1 LPLNRFGA
9 LNGRWLFVLRCLRLT
24 PVIALL
30 MMGACGVEQTSVTSN
45 IFHNTTAHFNG
56 YFYAREKAAEVEK
69 VILKSLDDDHNLIL
83 RLYPRIDTVLAKTY
97 QKDTEEIIKMAS
109 ISIQRHPNSR
119 WVYEN
124 YVLVGRARMYDCE
137 FVDAIQTLKFVNT
150 KSRNAN
156 LRHEALIYL
165 VRTFTEHGEYEKAE
179 EAFLFLEKEKLN
191 KVNSKNLFLEKAYYY
206 QVRNDYDKMVRNL
219 TMADSLLTKADRKA
233 RIYFIIGQVYQQLG
247 FGAEAYNY
255 YRKVL
260 SANPEYEIDFYA
272 RLNMAQVARLDNQRD
287 VKTIRKQFQKLL
299 DDTKNAEFRD
309 KIYYELGEFERKQ
322 NHLPE
327 AIDDYELAA
336 HAGKNKRIQGMAYLR
351 VGQLYFDSL
360 KRYDLA
366 KLYYDSAVQSLPKE
380 FENYA
385 AIKMRQ
391 EVLGDFA
398 KYNETIRWQD
408 SLLVMAEMDTATLR
422 KSLDSTLTKR
432 LTKDES
438 KKKKRRF
445 GGGGGGGSAGGL
457 LNVSENSATSMWYFD
472 NPSAVGT
479 GETEFQ
485 RIWGNVALEDNW
497 RRSNKTTVQTMPGET
512 VAETPTDGATGD
524 DKQPVAAI
532 DPKIGEIKKV
542 FDQLPVT
549 DEQKAAALAKI
560 EEAYF
565 GLGDLYFVKLNEKSN
580 AAVSYEK
587 LLERF
592 PKSDHAPEVLYKLY
606 LIEKEKT
613 DGNPDKYSTL
623 LTSNYPNSTF
633 TKVLLNP
640 DYLKEASVTT
650 EKQKLIYKDAYEAYR
665 TGNLREAQEQTQ
677 TALALGET
685 GFSSQLELL
694 RILIMGKT
702 EDVAKYQAE
711 LEAFVAKYP
720 ESPVK
725 DYAQKLHD
733 ASKTFLQKVEKS
745 KGIRFANEPD
755 ALHYVVVL
763 YRIADRI
770 SDKVTGD
777 IEQFNHSNYREK
789 KLETTYLVFNDD
801 NALTMVTE
809 LKDKAGAL
817 EYFDKLN
824 SWLAQRPSLAS
835 YKFDIFVITKDN
847 FQIFYR
853 TKALDEYLTFYDRNY
868 KIQSQ

>member
-1 LPLNRFGA
+1 MPLSRFGA
-9 LNGRWLFVLRCLRLT
+9 LSV
-24 PVIALL
+24 ALITIIL
-30 MMGACGVEQTSVTSN
+30 ISCGVEQTSITSN

-69 VILKSLDDDHNLIL
+69 TIHKSLDDDHNLIL
-83 RLYPRIDTVLAKTY
+83 RLFPKIDTVLAKSY

-137 FVDAIQTLKFVNT
+137 FVDAIQTFKFVNT
-150 KSRNAN
+150 KSHDAN
-156 LRHEALIYL
+156 LRHQALIYL
-165 VRTFTEHGEYEKAE
+165 IRTFTEHGDYEKAE

-191 KVNSKNLFLEKAYYY
+191 KINSKNLFLEKAYFY

-219 TMADSLLTKADRKA
+219 AQADSLLTKADRKA

-299 DDTKNAEFRD
+299 DDTKNIEFKD

-322 NHLPE
+322 DHLPE

-351 VGQLYFDSL
+351 IGQLNFDSL
-360 KRYDLA
+360 KNYGIA

-385 AIKMRQ
+385 AIKARQ

-398 KYNETIRWQD
+398 KYHETIRWQD
-408 SLLVMAEMDTATLR
+408 SLLVMAAMDTAVLR

-432 LTKDES
+432 LLAKEEG

-445 GGGGGGGSAGGL
+445 GIGNGSGGGGSNSL
-457 LNVSENSATSMWYFD
+457 LNIGENTATSNWYFD
-472 NPSAVGT
+472 NPSAVAT

-497 RRSNKTTVQTMPGET
+497 RRSNKTAVQNVSGET
-512 VAETPTDGATGD
+512 VADGAPVDGAGGD
-524 DKQPVAAI
+524 NKQPVAAI
-532 DPKIGEIKKV
+532 DPKIAEIKKV

-549 DEQKAAALAKI
+549 FDQKTEALAKI

-565 GLGDLYFVKLNEKSN
+565 QLGDLYFIKLNEKGN
-580 AAVSYEK
+580 AAASYEK

-592 PKSDHAPEVLYKLY
+592 PTSEHSPEVLYKLY

-613 DGNPDKYSTL
+613 DGDPDKYSKL

-633 TKVLLNP
+633 TRVLLNP
-640 DYLKEASVTT
+640 DYLKETSVTT
-650 EKQKLIYKDAYEAYR
+650 EKQKLIYKEAYEAYR
-665 TGNLREAQEQTQ
+665 TGNLREAQEKT
-677 TALALGET
+677 TSALALGET
-685 GFSSQLELL
+685 GFTSQLELL

-702 EDVAKYQAE
+702 EDVSKYQAE
-711 LEAFVAKYP
+711 LEAYLEKYSDGP
-720 ESPVK
+720 MK
-725 DYAQKLHD
+725 NYAQTLLD

-755 ALHYVVVL
+755 APHYIVVL

-770 SDKVTGD
+770 SNTVTGD

-789 KLETTYLVFNDD
+789 KLETSYLVFNDD

-809 LKDKAGAL
+809 LKDKTSAL

-824 SWLAQRPSLAS
+824 SWLVQRPSLAS